1 MPYSGVLATLLSGLE
16 PAVAIVLACVPL
28 MRPLFGRS
36 LKSNSSGYNS
46 GNNSVGLHSKQRS
59 ANKKPEGTFSELV
72 DDVDD
77 SSQVRLQPIKDI
89 RHTGNCV
96 SEEHGNVQVLPN
108 QDHSIAVQKKWEISR
123 Q

>member
-16 PAVAIVLACVPL
+16 PAVAIVLACIPL

-36 LKSNSSGYNS
+36 LKTGSSGYSS
-46 GNNSVGLHSKQRS
+46 GENSVGLHSKQRS
-59 ANKKPEGTFSELV
+59 PNKNPKGQFSELV

-96 SEEHGNVQVLPN
+96 SEEHGDMQVVSG
-108 QDHSIAVQKKWEISR
+108 QEHGIAVQKKWEISR